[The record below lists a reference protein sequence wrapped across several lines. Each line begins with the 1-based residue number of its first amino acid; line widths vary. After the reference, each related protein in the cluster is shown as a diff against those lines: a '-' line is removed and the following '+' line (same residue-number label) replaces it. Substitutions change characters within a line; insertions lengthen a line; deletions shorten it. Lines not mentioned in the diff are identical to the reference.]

1 MTVVTIQSP
10 SGESFQIEAPEGATD
25 EQILRFAQSQGLMN
39 IAETPL
45 DNEDVPTPENLAIPA
60 PGAPERSFMD
70 KVVGAGEAGLTLATG
85 ATGGALGYLANAP
98 DAALNT
104 IRGDENAFDSA
115 NNAAS
120 ELTYTPKSEAGKEYV
135 KFISD
140 KLSTLPPSL
149 GGAPVGSI
157 SPIAGSKFGVGK
169 LLKTSRG
176 KRQIIS
182 DEIASGNINA
192 GNIAKTLSG
201 SGELISNPNVKTA
214 IKLMGNDEA
223 GTMLAINAEKMNNA
237 TRKQFNVMLDRIAAN
252 KKSGDPVM
260 ITENRSIG
268 VVGDSLAKRVIT
280 LNDIKKAASK
290 QVGELVNG
298 DMGTKSVSV
307 KAARDNFTK
316 GLLKSD
322 ITLGRNEEGN
332 IIADTSKTLTNI
344 DDVIPQGRLN
354 NYLNRLDSGTVTA
367 AEAHKMK
374 RNLRE
379 LVSFDKQKIGSSA
392 VSDEIAVTVKQLAT
406 ELGDSISKID
416 SKYKAANKAMSD
428 SFDALKK
435 ADKMLGNELMI
446 GDELASMKLGDLSRK
461 IGSNYTSGRV
471 QINSLIEAL
480 DSSLDKFG
488 KKPKDDIKRQVSA
501 SAYLDQIFKLESKQA
516 PVGLQSRVGQGVTEG
531 AISGALPVR
540 EAAALA
546 ADQFKKINKL
556 DFDDK
561 MKALRA
567 LSKPK
572 IKQKKGN
579 N

>member
-428 SFDALKK
+428 SFNALKK